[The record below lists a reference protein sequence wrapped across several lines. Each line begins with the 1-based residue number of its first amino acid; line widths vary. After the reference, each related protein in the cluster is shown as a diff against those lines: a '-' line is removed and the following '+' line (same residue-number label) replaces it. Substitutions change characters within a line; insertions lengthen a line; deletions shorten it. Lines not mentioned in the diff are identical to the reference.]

1 MRINAWAV
9 GVLTATFLLGQARA
23 DDHSLAPSAG
33 DSALAAELQE
43 SHESIITERAGAE
56 SLLHKLQLMNY
67 HLRLAALAGAGA
79 KNAAP
84 QGAADPLKVR
94 DRLLTA
100 WSDDYG
106 RLMHGWKV
114 DPRLA
119 CRAQLLDLQSA
130 MGAPNNTPLAR
141 LLPGAR
147 TDARRCF
154 DKLVAGLRPL
164 QKANRELSAAIDET
178 EALLATR
185 DGPAD
190 GGS

>member
-1 MRINAWAV
+1 MRINEWAV
-9 GVLTATFLLGQARA
+9 GVLTATFFLGQARA
-23 DDHSLAPSAG
+23 DDHPPAASAG
-33 DSALAAELQE
+33 DGALAAELQE
-43 SHESIITERAGAE
+43 SHESIVTERAGAE
-56 SLLHKLQLMNY
+56 RLLHKLQLANY
-67 HLRLAALAGAGA
+67 HLRLAALAGA

-84 QGAADPLKVR
+84 RGAADPLKVR

-130 MGAPNNTPLAR
+130 MGAPNDTPLAR